1 MGCGQAGFEMNR
13 ETLARN
19 RLERD
24 IYMLDLLLD
33 KSWQLGSIGVPTF
46 CPHWFYTCFY
56 HLADN
61 PPPDPWV
68 TEERTLWRWFHNS
81 RAGAGFAWGPW
92 NKGGNGGKWGWI
104 RWGKHPFF
112 PIKLAPPR
120 MEFRNLNPKQQVLHW
135 GPKKWDKPA
144 LDFYCIVI
152 VGYILSGFFL
162 RALGGILG
170 DVWFA
175 CRRVLVALWHCSLFH
190 YAQLHGSRLSWDEIL
205 FF

>member
-19 RLERD
+19 RLERERD
-24 IYMLDLLLD
+24 IYAWSSAWQIMTTRINWGSNILSTLILHMFLSPRWQPPTRPLSHWGKNSVAMVPQL
-33 KSWQLGSIGVPTF
+33 KSWCWICLGALEQRGEWWKV
-46 CPHWFYTCFY
+46 
-56 HLADN
+56 
-61 PPPDPWV
+61 
-68 TEERTLWRWFHNS
+68 
-81 RAGAGFAWGPW
+81 GM
-92 NKGGNGGKWGWI
+92 I

-152 VGYILSGFFL
+152 VGYILSGFF
-162 RALGGILG
+162 AGPGGYLGRCLICMSTSISG
-170 DVWFA
+170 F
-175 CRRVLVALWHCSLFH
+175 VAL
-190 YAQLHGSRLSWDEIL
+190 
-205 FF
+205 

>member
-19 RLERD
+19 RLERERY

-120 MEFRNLNPKQQVLHW
+120 MEIQKFKSEAASAALGSQKVGQARTWFLLFCHCWIYLKW
-135 GPKKWDKPA
+135 FFFAGPG
-144 LDFYCIVI
+144 
-152 VGYILSGFFL
+152 GYLGRCLICMSTSISGF
-162 RALGGILG
+162 
-170 DVWFA
+170 
-175 CRRVLVALWHCSLFH
+175 VAL
-190 YAQLHGSRLSWDEIL
+190 
-205 FF
+205 